1 MFEHKSFSFGHW
13 PNGCRYRVAAQLLE
27 CGDALVTV
35 DDQKAAARF
44 DDDDRRLLADL
55 SQRSDQ
61 PTLARVGVLIG
72 GLAVAL
78 VMAWFSQ
85 PGKRFI
91 AYGRESYEET
101 KRVVWPSRKETL
113 TTTGIVF
120 AFVVVMAILLFVVDK
135 SLEWFLYDM
144 LLSWR

>member
-1 MFEHKSFSFGHW
+1 MTTQNVETVNSKMDI
-13 PNGCRYRVAAQLLE
+13 V
-27 CGDALVTV
+27 LVTLAV
-35 DDQKAAARF
+35 LAAAAGVLGF
-44 DDDDRRLLADL
+44 TFLT
-55 SQRSDQ
+55 DQ

-72 GLAVAL
+72 GLAAAL
-78 VMAWFSQ
+78 VVAWFSQ

-101 KRVVWPSRKETL
+101 RRVVWPSRKETM

-120 AFVVVMAILLFVVDK
+120 GFVVIMAVLLFVVDK
-135 SLEWFLYDM
+135 SLEWFLYDL

>member
-1 MFEHKSFSFGHW
+1 MTTQNVETVNSKMDI
-13 PNGCRYRVAAQLLE
+13 V
-27 CGDALVTV
+27 LVTLAV
-35 DDQKAAARF
+35 LAAAAGVLGF
-44 DDDDRRLLADL
+44 TFLT
-55 SQRSDQ
+55 DQ

-101 KRVVWPSRKETL
+101 RRVVWPSRKETM

-120 AFVVVMAILLFVVDK
+120 GFVVIMAVLLFVVDK
-135 SLEWFLYDM
+135 SLEWFLYDL